1 MSNSNKINSLSARLE
16 VVKTRVDSTP
26 KVSAEEKEKIRA
38 IIQNIADSLS
48 EILEDETISVDVK
61 EKLEKETRK
70 QIVFINKAID
80 LLQTTIEISKKYI
93 D

>member
-26 KVSAEEKEKIRA
+26 KVSAEEKEKIRV

-70 QIVFINKAID
+70 QIVFIHKAID

>member
-1 MSNSNKINSLSARLE
+1 MSNNNKINSLSARLE
-16 VVKTRVDSTP
+16 VVKSRVGSAP

-38 IIQNIADSLS
+38 AIQSIADNLS
-48 EILEDETISVDVK
+48 EILEDKTISVDIK
-61 EKLEKETRK
+61 EKLEKDTRK

-80 LLQTTIEISKKYI
+80 FLETTIDISKKYL

>member
-16 VVKTRVDSTP
+16 VVKSRVDSAP
-26 KVSAEEKEKIRA
+26 KVSAEEKEKIRVA
-38 IIQNIADSLS
+38 IQSIADNLS
-48 EILEDETISVDVK
+48 EILEDATISVDVK

-80 LLQTTIEISKKYI
+80 LLQTTIDISKKYL

>member
-16 VVKTRVDSTP
+16 VVKTRVDSTS

>member
-1 MSNSNKINSLSARLE
+1 MSNSNKINSLSVRLE
-16 VVKTRVDSTP
+16 VVKNRVDSTP
-26 KVSAEEKEKIRA
+26 KVSAEEKEKIRVA
-38 IIQNIADSLS
+38 IQSIADSLS
-48 EILEDETISVDVK
+48 EILEDDSISVDVK

-80 LLQTTIEISKKYI
+80 LLQTTIDISKKYL

>member
-1 MSNSNKINSLSARLE
+1 MSNNNKINSLSARLE
-16 VVKTRVDSTP
+16 VVKNRVDSTP
-26 KVSAEEKEKIRA
+26 KVSAEEKEKIRVA
-38 IIQNIADSLS
+38 IQSIADNLS

-80 LLQTTIEISKKYI
+80 LLQTTIDISKKYL